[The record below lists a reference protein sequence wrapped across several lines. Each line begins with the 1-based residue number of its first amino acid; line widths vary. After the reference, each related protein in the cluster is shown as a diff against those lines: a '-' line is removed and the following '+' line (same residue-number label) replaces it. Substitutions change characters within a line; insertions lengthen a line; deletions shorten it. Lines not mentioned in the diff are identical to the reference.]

1 MAPCVWLAN
10 CAISPNLLMI
20 AQFLHVL
27 IASRKDG
34 DAGFFSRLIDSVEA
48 TINEDA
54 GMIFFCEYT

>member
-1 MAPCVWLAN
+1 
-10 CAISPNLLMI
+10 MI